1 MYHIHIYG
9 ASRKEAARYLFK
21 QVPSLVLLEDEDGPV
36 GPHPQGQVGLVARRI
51 PSKCIKE
58 WMEDWVALDS
68 SMSFLI
74 HLDNPEDEINSH
86 QRGVWVGKPLTLYLE
101 FFSK

>member
-9 ASRKEAARYLFK
+9 SSRKEAARYLLK
-21 QVPSLVLLEDEDGPV
+21 QEPGLSLLEDEDGPV
-36 GPHPQGQVGLVARRI
+36 GPHPQGQVGLVAKRL
-51 PSKCIKE
+51 PAGVKK
-58 WMEDWVALDS
+58 WMEDWVALDP
-68 SMSFLI
+68 SMSFLT

-86 QRGVWVGKPLTLYLE
+86 KEGVWVGKPLALNLE